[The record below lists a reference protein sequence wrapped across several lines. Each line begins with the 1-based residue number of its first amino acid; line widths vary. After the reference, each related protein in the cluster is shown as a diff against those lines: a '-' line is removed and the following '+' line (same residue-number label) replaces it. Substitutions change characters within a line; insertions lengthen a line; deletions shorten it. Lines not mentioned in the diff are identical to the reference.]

1 VKIQLIMREL
11 QISQDE
17 CIKGKAHI
25 DQAMTEIRQLK
36 DDMEQLQR
44 SRKVLG
50 ELVD

>member
-1 VKIQLIMREL
+1 M
-11 QISQDE
+11 SQDE

-25 DQAMTEIRQLK
+25 EQSATELRAVK
-36 DDMEQLQR
+36 DDLEQMQR